1 MINTISSATTAAA
14 TSTTSNT
21 SSNTTSTTTQAN
33 DTLGENDFMTLLIAQ
48 MKNQDPLNPMD
59 GTQFASQLAQFS
71 SLQELQNLNDSM
83 TQSISANYSLAQ
95 SINNT
100 MSATLIGKDVKVSG
114 QDITYSGQNSV
125 QLGYNLPSDA
135 SSVSINVYDSNGTLV
150 KTFDNLPTSS
160 GDSKISWDFTDN
172 NGNTVPTGN
181 YTFKVNAKTASGA
194 DMTPDVFKY
203 GTITGVEYTTSGTK
217 LLVDNT
223 EYNLSDISEIVNG
236 SN

>member
-1 MINTISSATTAAA
+1 MVNTVGSTTAA
-14 TSTTSNT
+14 STTNT
-21 SSNTTSTTTQAN
+21 ASATTQAN
-33 DTLGENDFMTLLIAQ
+33 DTLGKNDFMTLLIAQ

-114 QDITYSGQNSV
+114 NDITYNGQNSI
-125 QLGYNLPSDA
+125 QLGYNLQSDA
-135 SSVSINVYDSNGTLV
+135 SSASINIYDSNGTLI
-150 KTFDNLPTSS
+150 KTLDNLPTGS
-160 GDSKISWDFTDN
+160 GDNTTAWDFTDN
-172 NGNTVPTGN
+172 SGNKVPAGN
-181 YTFKVNAKTASGA
+181 YTFEVDAKTSTGA
-194 DMTPDVFKY
+194 DMAPDIFKY
-203 GTITGVEYTTSGTK
+203 GTITGVEYTSSGTK

-223 EYNLSDISEIVNG
+223 EYNLSDISEIVNAPNQG
-236 SN
+236 GN

>member
-1 MINTISSATTAAA
+1 MVNTVGSTTAA
-14 TSTTSNT
+14 STTSST
-21 SSNTTSTTTQAN
+21 ASTTTQAN

-83 TQSISANYSLAQ
+83 TQSINANYSLAQ

-100 MSATLIGKDVKVSG
+100 MAATLIGKDVKVSG
-114 QDITYSGQNSV
+114 QDITYNGQNSI
-125 QLGYNLPSDA
+125 QLGYNLASDA
-135 SSVSINVYDSNGTLV
+135 SSATINIYDSNGTLV
-150 KTFDNLPTSS
+150 KTMDGLPTGS
-160 GDSKISWDFTDN
+160 GDNKISWDFTDN
-172 NGNTVPTGN
+172 SGNKVPEGN
-181 YTFKVNAKTASGA
+181 YTFEVDAKTTSGA
-194 DMTPDVFKY
+194 DMTPGIFKY

-217 LLVDNT
+217 LLVDNA